1 MPQPSHRFSASQLQ
15 ATARDIFVAAGT
27 PSHIAEV
34 VAQILVGANLT
45 GHDSHGVLRIPV
57 YVKQIKEGKINPAAE
72 PQVIKETDNTLLL
85 DGQLGFGHYM
95 AHRGM
100 TLAIEKAK
108 QANISCV
115 SFRNSTHIGRLGE
128 YAEMAAHAG
137 CIGLITYGL
146 GGNGG
151 SVVPFG
157 GAKGALSTNPLAVGI
172 PTGTDAP
179 FVLDFATSVVA
190 EGKLQVA
197 RSKNQPVPEGVIVD
211 KNGNPTTD
219 TADFYDGGYLLPIG
233 QHKGYALSLMI
244 CLLGGL
250 GGNFNPEIGS
260 ARGELMQVINIEAFM
275 SLADYETGARAFL
288 EQVKRTPPATGFD
301 EVIAPGDF
309 EDRLRKQR
317 LAEGIELPPA
327 IIEQL
332 RSVASELNVS
342 FN

>member
-1 MPQPSHRFSASQLQ
+1 MSQTYRFQAQQLQ
-15 ATARDIFVAAGT
+15 ATTRNIFVAAGT
-27 PSHIAEV
+27 PTHIAEV

-45 GHDSHGVLRIPV
+45 GHDSHGVLRVPV
-57 YVKQIKEGKINPAAE
+57 YLRQIKEGKINAAAE
-72 PQVIKETDNTLLL
+72 PTVIKETDSTLLL

-95 AHRGM
+95 AYRGM

-128 YAEMAAHAG
+128 YAEMAARAG

-146 GGNGG
+146 GGDGG

-172 PTGTDAP
+172 PAGTDVP

-197 RSKNQPVPEGVIVD
+197 RSKNQPVPAGIIVD

-219 TADFYDGGYLLPIG
+219 TADFYDGGYLLPVG
-233 QHKGYALSLMI
+233 QHKGYALALMI

-250 GGNFNPEIGS
+250 GGNFNPEVGS
-260 ARGELMQVINIEAFM
+260 ARGELMQVINIEAFLP
-275 SLADYETGARAFL
+275 LADYETGARAFL
-288 EQVKRTPPATGFD
+288 EQIKSTPPAPGFD
-301 EVIAPGDF
+301 EVITPGDF
-309 EDRLRKQR
+309 EARLRKQR
-317 LAEGIELPPA
+317 LADGIELPET
-327 IIEQL
+327 IVEQL
-332 RSVASELNVS
+332 RTVATDLNVA
-342 FN
+342 FD